1 MCGVFGW
8 VWIWEPVVCLVWC
21 VCVSEEDL
29 DHPEITH

>member
-1 MCGVFGW
+1 MCGVFGRG
-8 VWIWEPVVCLVWC
+8 WIWEPVVC